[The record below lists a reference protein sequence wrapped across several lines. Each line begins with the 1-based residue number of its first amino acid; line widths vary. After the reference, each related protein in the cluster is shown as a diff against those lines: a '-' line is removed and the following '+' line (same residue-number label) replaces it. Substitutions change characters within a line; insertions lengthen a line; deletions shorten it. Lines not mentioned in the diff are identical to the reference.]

1 VLSRGFFLLLRPR
14 LFGARAD
21 GPAARRAATVRS
33 IAAAAAGPARNGPAS
48 AITTTDRSLRRTTG
62 GIAAFPIL
70 SPVLDLLRPPTRGRR
85 RPRRPV
91 VVVGVIVV
99 RLVVGT
105 VRLPRVGDPLAGH
118 PGTVPSHP
126 HAFLEMWGESRGDHV
141 ALTVGTD
148 ALELLLHRGLPKDIL
163 ADGVNDLMIPFT
175 FRVGV
180 CQKDRSQLR
189 RPVNFKTE
197 TKSDFI
203 NDLAHDLLGDL
214 VHQSMIIHLK
224 FIVLSHSHVKV
235 SPSHHRYY
243 FAIHR
248 YYFAKIL
255 CSDSDTHLSFGF
267 IIFLIL

>member
-1 VLSRGFFLLLRPR
+1 MLSRGFFLLLRPR
-14 LFGARAD
+14 LFGAGAN
-21 GPAARRAATVRS
+21 GPAARCAAAIRS
-33 IAAAAAGPARNGPAS
+33 VAAAASGPARNGPAS

-70 SPVLDLLRPPTRGRR
+70 GPVLDLLRPPTRGRR
-85 RPRRPV
+85 RPCRPV
-91 VVVGVIVV
+91 VVVGVVVV

-105 VRLPRVGDPLAGH
+105 VRLPGVGDPLAGH

-126 HAFLEMWGESRGDHV
+126 HAFLEMRGESRGDHV
-141 ALTVGTD
+141 ALTVGADT
-148 ALELLLHRGLPKDIL
+148 LELLLHRGLAKNIL

-189 RPVNFKTE
+189 RPVNLKAETE
-197 TKSDFI
+197 SNFI

-224 FIVLSHSHVKV
+224 FIVLSHLHVKL
-235 SPSHHRYY
+235 SSSHHRYY
-243 FAIHR
+243 FPNHR
-248 YYFAKIL
+248 YYFAKVH
-255 CSDSDTHLSFGF
+255 CSNTHLSLGF
-267 IIFLIL
+267 IIFLNL